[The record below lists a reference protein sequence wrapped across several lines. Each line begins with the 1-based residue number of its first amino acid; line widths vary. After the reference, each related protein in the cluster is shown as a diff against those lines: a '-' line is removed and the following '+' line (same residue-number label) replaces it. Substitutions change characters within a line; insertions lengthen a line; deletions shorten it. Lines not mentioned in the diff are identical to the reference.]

1 MAIARFPRGTVGLGA
16 SKLAGGEPGVTF
28 LQPQRPFPD
37 GSAGSLMGL
46 QLCSPG
52 PLAFPRGCVA
62 AAAHVGSFGLGD
74 VTASGGHLCG
84 RLEKKVPRGI

>member
-1 MAIARFPRGTVGLGA
+1 
-16 SKLAGGEPGVTF
+16 
-28 LQPQRPFPD
+28 
-37 GSAGSLMGL
+37 MGL

-62 AAAHVGSFGLGD
+62 VAAHIGSFGLGD

-84 RLEKKVPRGI
+84 RLEKKVPRGL